1 MGTVIHRTVP
11 VKVWVNVDA
20 GIANMV
26 CYLNTI
32 PGCQRT
38 LGEDG
43 AEPYR
48 AAAHGTTI

>member
-32 PGCQRT
+32 PGVCTLASCQRT

-48 AAAHGTTI
+48 A